1 MTREHIRF
9 REGDAILTMWVEKR
23 LEDDVDPTLRYVVG
37 WVPEKRNNWVVHE
50 DNIVTEETL

>member
-1 MTREHIRF
+1 
-9 REGDAILTMWVEKR
+9 MWVEKR

-50 DNIVTEETL
+50 DNIVTEETP